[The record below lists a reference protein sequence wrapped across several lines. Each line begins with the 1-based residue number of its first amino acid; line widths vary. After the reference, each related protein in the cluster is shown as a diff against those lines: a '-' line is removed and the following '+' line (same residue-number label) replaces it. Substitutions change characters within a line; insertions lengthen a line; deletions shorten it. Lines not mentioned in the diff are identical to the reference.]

1 MRYNGWVKYVIEGE
15 FCDLN
20 TYIDAER
27 GHFRSA
33 AAIKKQE
40 TDRAAWSVVGKGKVT
55 EYPVIVTFTWY
66 VKDHRKDAD
75 NIDFAR
81 KFILDGMVLARVL
94 ANDSRKHVAGFGP
107 CRVLVDKDRP
117 RVEVTVERA
126 N

>member
-1 MRYNGWVKYVIEGE
+1 MKYVIEGE

-27 GHFRSA
+27 TNRFRA
-33 AAIKKQE
+33 ANIKRQE

-66 VKDHRKDAD
+66 VKDQRKDVD

-81 KFILDGMVLARVL
+81 KFILDGMVNAHVL
-94 ANDSRKHVAGFGP
+94 EDDNRKHVAGFGP
-107 CRVLVDKDRP
+107 CKVLVDRERP
-117 RVEVTVERA
+117 RVEVLVDQA
-126 N
+126 